1 MEYGESERK
10 HRKRNT
16 LASPYNFTGITL
28 NTFML
33 HKIRTSAANRTQ
45 SMGNNSNS
53 NTSPLSVQAPS
64 RIHLS
69 KPFALRSHHW
79 LIALSLPLLLGTS
92 GCQPETEAPSTAQ
105 TTTYTATDTAVDTST
120 NADDDNNDNGSSI
133 SITAVGS
140 TPELTGGETTVWASG
155 ANAFSL
161 PSANLADAEK
171 TRFFVGNSFFKRNW
185 VQAPASTT
193 ARDGLG
199 PHFIARSCSGCH
211 ALDGRGAP
219 PDFNRGLQADNK
231 PNTPNGSDTGSDTD
245 TGHAQPVAL
254 LMRLS
259 IPGTNE
265 RGEPNPDPV
274 YGGQL
279 NNAGIRGVKA
289 EGKIAITHTPISGQF
304 ADGTTYT
311 LYKPHYRITD
321 LGYGPMHPD
330 VMIGPRIAPQVIGMG
345 LLEAIPAEDIEA
357 NVAAQQLL
365 NDPLNKT
372 IKGKANYVWDVVAQ
386 KKLIGRIG
394 WKANVASVAHQTAG
408 AFVGDIGITSMY
420 FPNQDCMPAQKDC
433 LAAPSGAEETDGGI
447 EHEIRDEL
455 LGQVIF
461 YQNTLAPAARRN
473 INDPQV
479 IQGEKIFH
487 QAQCAQCHRPSYTT
501 GKPLYPQFSSMALS
515 NQSIHPY
522 TDLLLHDMGED
533 LADGRPDFLA
543 SGSEWKTPPLWGIGL
558 IPDVNKHQFLMH
570 DGRANGVME
579 AVLWHGGE
587 ALASRN
593 YVLQLDKKD
602 RDALVAFVN
611 SL

>member
-1 MEYGESERK
+1 MRHILPILNGSNSK
-10 HRKRNT
+10 TTADSAT
-16 LASPYNFTGITL
+16 LAVSAV
-28 NTFML
+28 
-33 HKIRTSAANRTQ
+33 RTRLCAA
-45 SMGNNSNS
+45 
-53 NTSPLSVQAPS
+53 LYA
-64 RIHLS
+64 
-69 KPFALRSHHW
+69 ALAV
-79 LIALSLPLLLGTS
+79 LALSAVG
-92 GCQPETEAPSTAQ
+92 GCHQQQESAEKTPTQAAVS
-105 TTTYTATDTAVDTST
+105 TDTADAGENVQQAAAQSGQ
-120 NADDDNNDNGSSI
+120 AKPSI
-133 SITAVGS
+133 Q
-140 TPELTGGETTVWASG
+140 TPGNPEMPGGETTVWATG

-219 PDFNRGLQADNK
+219 PDFKRDLGTDRTAQQQAK
-231 PNTPNGSDTGSDTD
+231 TEAEPE
-245 TGHAQPVAL
+245 HEQPVAL

-265 RGEPNPDPV
+265 KGEPNPDPV

-279 NNAGIRGVKA
+279 GNAAIRGVKA
-289 EGKIAITHTPISGQF
+289 EGKIAITHTPIKGQF
-304 ADGTTYT
+304 ADGTAYT

-357 NVAAQQLL
+357 NVIAQQQL
-365 NDPLNKT
+365 NGPLNKT

-386 KKLIGRIG
+386 KTLIGRIG
-394 WKANVASVAHQTAG
+394 WKANVASVAHQSAA
-408 AFVGDIGITSMY
+408 AFLGDIGITSMY

-433 LAAPSGAEETDGGI
+433 LAAPSGAEETADGI

-461 YQNTLAPAARRN
+461 YQNTLAPPARRN

-479 IQGEKIFH
+479 IRGEEIFH

-501 GKPLYPQFSSMALS
+501 GNPLYPQFTSMALS
-515 NQSIHPY
+515 NQTIYPY

-543 SGSEWKTPPLWGIGL
+543 SGSEWRTPPLWGIGL
-558 IPDVNKHQFLMH
+558 VPDVNGHQFLMH
-570 DGRANGVME
+570 DGRADGVME
-579 AVLWHGGE
+579 AILWHGGE
-587 ALASRN
+587 ALASRD
-593 YVLQLDKKD
+593 YVLKLDRKD
-602 RDALVAFVN
+602 RDALVDFVN

>member
-1 MEYGESERK
+1 M
-10 HRKRNT
+10 T
-16 LASPYNFTGITL
+16 LY
-28 NTFML
+28 
-33 HKIRTSAANRTQ
+33 
-45 SMGNNSNS
+45 
-53 NTSPLSVQAPS
+53 
-64 RIHLS
+64 
-69 KPFALRSHHW
+69 
-79 LIALSLPLLLGTS
+79 
-92 GCQPETEAPSTAQ
+92 GCQQQTQDTAPELPAATPAQ
-105 TTTYTATDTAVDTST
+105 NETDTETDAK
-120 NADDDNNDNGSSI
+120 
-133 SITAVGS
+133 TAA
-140 TPELTGGETTVWASG
+140 PEGNPEKTGGETTVWASG

-161 PSANLADAEK
+161 PSANLADSEK

-219 PDFNRGLQADNK
+219 PDFQRGLNADAEQTAKTAEQNL
-231 PNTPNGSDTGSDTD
+231 SDDAD
-245 TGHAQPVAL
+245 APAHEQPVAL

-265 RGEPNPDPV
+265 KGEPNPDPV

-279 NNAGIRGVKA
+279 NNAAIRGVKA
-289 EGKIAITHTPISGQF
+289 EGKIEITHTPISGQF
-304 ADGTTYT
+304 ADGTPYT

-321 LGYGPMHPD
+321 LGYGPMHPG
-330 VMIGPRIAPQVIGMG
+330 VMMGPRIAPQVIGMG

-357 NVAAQQLL
+357 NVIAQQKLSE
-365 NDPLNKT
+365 PLNKA

-386 KKLIGRIG
+386 KTLIGRIG

-408 AFVGDIGITSMY
+408 AFLGDIGITSMY

-433 LAAPSGAEETDGGI
+433 LAAPSGAEETADGT

-455 LGQVIF
+455 LGEVIF
-461 YQNTLAPAARRN
+461 YQNTLAPPARRN
-473 INDPQV
+473 ISDPQV
-479 IQGEKIFH
+479 IRGEEVFH

-501 GKPLYPQFSSMALS
+501 GKPLFPQFTSMALS
-515 NQSIHPY
+515 NQTIYPY

-543 SGSEWKTPPLWGIGL
+543 SGSEWRTPPLWGIGL
-558 IPDVNKHQFLMH
+558 VPDVNGHQFLMH
-570 DGRANGVME
+570 DGRADGVME
-579 AVLWHGGE
+579 AILWHGGE
-587 ALASRN
+587 ALASRD
-593 YVLQLDKKD
+593 YVLKLNSKD